1 MCSIRHLLFTL
12 FRKEKQKVIHAIMP
26 TIRQVLGLLRVQ
38 RLNVNKAIGIKQ
50 QRGLKKMSKKKKIN
64 LAISIAQV
72 VVQALI
78 LYNTYQQYKY
88 SKKYSA

>member
-1 MCSIRHLLFTL
+1 
-12 FRKEKQKVIHAIMP
+12 
-26 TIRQVLGLLRVQ
+26 
-38 RLNVNKAIGIKQ
+38 
-50 QRGLKKMSKKKKIN
+50 MSKKKKIN

-78 LYNTYQQYKY
+78 LYNSYQQYKY

>member
-1 MCSIRHLLFTL
+1 
-12 FRKEKQKVIHAIMP
+12 

>member
-1 MCSIRHLLFTL
+1 M
-12 FRKEKQKVIHAIMP
+12 
-26 TIRQVLGLLRVQ
+26 GLLRVQ

-50 QRGLKKMSKKKKIN
+50 QRGLKKMSNKKKIN

>member
-1 MCSIRHLLFTL
+1 DRLTA
-12 FRKEKQKVIHAIMP
+12 FRIFKDANFKAKKE
-26 TIRQVLGLLRVQ
+26 
-38 RLNVNKAIGIKQ
+38 IGIKQ

-88 SKKYSA
+88 SKKY

>member
-1 MCSIRHLLFTL
+1 
-12 FRKEKQKVIHAIMP
+12 
-26 TIRQVLGLLRVQ
+26 
-38 RLNVNKAIGIKQ
+38 
-50 QRGLKKMSKKKKIN
+50 MSKKKKIN

-88 SKKYSA
+88 SKKIFSLIKKT